1 MFDPKTLDNGL
12 LAAHA
17 AKLRIFAAAEVDR
30 TRGILLASITAQR
43 TLLRFDA
50 MTWVI
55 SLSGEDLHSHLVDDK
70 NSALVCE
77 VMRRA
82 HRVIA
87 PCRNNLR

>member
-50 MTWVI
+50 VEPMV
-55 SLSGEDLHSHLVDDK
+55 
-70 NSALVCE
+70 AL
-77 VMRRA
+77 RA
-82 HRVIA
+82 
-87 PCRNNLR
+87 